1 MSPVT
6 NAFCNCPLR
15 PVFQGPMVVTPCFRH
30 LKSKPATKMIKTP
43 TIGMIRKYIHVFPE
57 VPLVGDCSLNG
68 FSAEWVEALAP
79 IVGGLAG
86 ESNGTG
92 DWGWC
97 FFAFGIA
104 GKAPLLRVVGR
115 AIIGWE
121 EDPPPAGAAWRLLDC
136 SSSLRRTKLARI
148 STFCSG
154 DPAQCKRYQI
164 CPTSTNFENKQPRLE
179 NVLYSLS
186 GLTKQFSLR
195 PCRASFPSLNLLM
208 RVGNQ

>member
-1 MSPVT
+1 
-6 NAFCNCPLR
+6 
-15 PVFQGPMVVTPCFRH
+15 
-30 LKSKPATKMIKTP
+30 
-43 TIGMIRKYIHVFPE
+43 
-57 VPLVGDCSLNG
+57 
-68 FSAEWVEALAP
+68 
-79 IVGGLAG
+79 
-86 ESNGTG
+86 
-92 DWGWC
+92 
-97 FFAFGIA
+97 
-104 GKAPLLRVVGR
+104 VVGR

-195 PCRASFPSLNLLM
+195 PCRVYFPSLNLLM